1 MKTPREAY
9 IGVSAS
15 GAEEVEDEST
25 AIVDQST
32 SAEIAEENDE
42 AVAPGGDE
50 ELDGMDPALRIV
62 RHSFR
67 NTLGA
72 RLALTKLEEC
82 MDSIRVMP
90 PTMNTK
96 RESIRGP
103 TSRPE
108 AKKNDRRAK
117 TRATIATT
125 DPMEPDPMMYKCMS
139 ELLECLELELLG
151 RVKDLQY
158 LEKSIEDLM
167 GAQPSQ
173 QPKEDTVRVTS
184 RDFSAQECASIVG

>member
-62 RHSFR
+62 RYD
-67 NTLGA
+67 
-72 RLALTKLEEC
+72 RL
-82 MDSIRVMP
+82 
-90 PTMNTK
+90 
-96 RESIRGP
+96 
-103 TSRPE
+103 
-108 AKKNDRRAK
+108 
-117 TRATIATT
+117 
-125 DPMEPDPMMYKCMS
+125 
-139 ELLECLELELLG
+139 
-151 RVKDLQY
+151 
-158 LEKSIEDLM
+158 
-167 GAQPSQ
+167 
-173 QPKEDTVRVTS
+173 
-184 RDFSAQECASIVG
+184 